1 MGFRWLIGWG
11 IGSDVGSIAAEGQVL
26 GVVGGRW
33 TGTYPSLYA
42 TTNVTVTQGAGT
54 VVPLDEIVEV
64 TITPLR
70 DTTTLFDEVTHH
82 LIEIYMTFDAATA
95 GDAGDPLTLTF
106 DDFAPAPDVPLTGRH
121 AGTGF
126 VVIAGIHIPVHAL
139 WDAPNVI
146 VFERLDAPP
155 ELVGVDPSMGLIEG
169 DVISVHLRHRD
180 AVLAGS

>member
-82 LIEIYMTFDAATA
+82 LIEIYMTFDAAT
-95 GDAGDPLTLTF
+95 
-106 DDFAPAPDVPLTGRH
+106 
-121 AGTGF
+121 GF